1 MAFDNTM
8 TEHDMDPQSQHF
20 VQALRGDA
28 VDSEP
33 DLVVDGLSESI
44 LSKIFGLFGPRRP

>member
-1 MAFDNTM
+1 MAFENTT
-8 TEHDMDPQSQHF
+8 TEHEMDPKAQQI

-28 VDSEP
+28 VDLEP

-44 LSKIFGLFGPRRP
+44 LSRIFGLFGARKH